1 MVGAIVLTLFA
12 PAHPLWNNR
21 SSNIRPTCVSYPE
34 TFVFRSDL
42 LPHQRMRLNQM
53 LDELRGRNPFWSTR
67 LEQAGLGAGPVES
80 LEQWRALPLL
90 TKSELVADQNT
101 HPRYGTNLTYPITSY
116 VRLHQTSGTTG
127 RPMYWLDTTASWN
140 WFMECWTQIYQLV
153 GLRADDVLAFPFS
166 FGPFIGFWAAFE
178 GGVRRGN
185 LCLAM
190 GGLSSEIRLRQII
203 EHQCTVVCCTPTYAL
218 RLAEVARKEGIDLGR
233 SAVRAI
239 IVAGEPGGAVA
250 ETRARIERE
259 WGARVFDHWGMTDL
273 GSLGIESETHPGSLT
288 VLETESIAEVID
300 PTTGVPA
307 QPGQIGEL
315 VMTNLGRIGQPV
327 LRYRTGD
334 LVKAS
339 LEASAGGDGLLR
351 LEGGVLGRSDDML
364 IIRGNNVFPSSVEAV
379 LRGFPEVTEFRLSVV
394 KRQEMLQL
402 KIEFETEPAMAQ
414 NRDSLDELVNRM
426 GRRISDRLAFQPE
439 LQPVECGSLPRSE
452 FKRQRVTK
460 LVS

>member
-1 MVGAIVLTLFA
+1 M
-12 PAHPLWNNR
+12 
-21 SSNIRPTCVSYPE
+21 
-34 TFVFRSDL
+34 FRSDL
-42 LPHQRMRLNQM
+42 LPHQRLRLNQM
-53 LDELRGRNPFWSTR
+53 LDELRGRNSFWTAR
-67 LEQAGLGAGPVES
+67 LEMAGLGTGAVES
-80 LEQWRALPLL
+80 LEQWRTLPLL
-90 TKSELVADQNT
+90 TKAELVADQNSN
-101 HPRYGTNLTYPITSY
+101 PRYGSNLTYPITSY
-116 VRLHQTSGTTG
+116 ARLHQTSGTTG

-140 WFMECWTQIYQLV
+140 WFMECWSQIYQMV
-153 GLRADDVLAFPFS
+153 GLRAEDVLAFPFS

-185 LCLAM
+185 LCMAM

-203 EHQCTVVCCTPTYAL
+203 DHQCTVVCCTPTYAL
-218 RLAEVARKEGIDLGR
+218 RLAEVARKEGLDLSH
-233 SAVRAI
+233 SAVRAL

-250 ETRARIERE
+250 ETRSRIERE

-273 GSLGIESETHPGSLT
+273 GSLGIESETHPGHLT

-300 PTTGVPA
+300 PATGDPA

-334 LVKAS
+334 LVMAS
-339 LEASAGGDGLLR
+339 LDLSAGVDGVLR

-402 KIEFETEPAMAQ
+402 RIEFETAPEIWQ
-414 NRDSLDELVNRM
+414 SRDSLDQLVNRM
-426 GRRISDRLAFQPE
+426 ARRITDRLAFLPE
-439 LQPVECGSLPRSE
+439 LQPVACGSLPRSE
-452 FKRQRVTK
+452 FKRQRVTRQPQ
-460 LVS
+460 

>member
-1 MVGAIVLTLFA
+1 M
-12 PAHPLWNNR
+12 
-21 SSNIRPTCVSYPE
+21 
-34 TFVFRSDL
+34 FRSEL
-42 LPHQRMRLNQM
+42 LPHQRLRLNQM
-53 LDELRGRNPFWSTR
+53 LDELRGRNPFWTVR
-67 LEQAGLGAGPVES
+67 LEQAGLGTGPVES
-80 LEQWRALPLL
+80 LEQWRTLPLL

-101 HPRYGTNLTYPITSY
+101 NPRYGTNLTYPITRY

-127 RPMYWLDTTASWN
+127 RPMYWLDTAASWD
-140 WFMECWTQIYQLV
+140 WFMECWSQIYQLV

-190 GGLSSEIRLRQII
+190 GGLSSEIRLRQIMD
-203 EHQCTVVCCTPTYAL
+203 HQCTVVCCTPTYAL
-218 RLAEVARKEGIDLGR
+218 RLAEVAKREGLDLSA

-273 GSLGIESETHPGSLT
+273 GSLGIESENHPGSLT

-300 PTTGVPA
+300 PATGAPT

-339 LEASAGGDGLLR
+339 LDLSAGEGELR
-351 LEGGVLGRSDDML
+351 LESGVLGRSDDML

-379 LRGFPEVTEFRLSVV
+379 LRSFPEVAEFRLSVV

-402 KIEFETEPAMAQ
+402 RIEFEPVPEFSET
-414 NRDSLDELVNRM
+414 RDALDQLVNRM
-426 GRRISDRLAFQPE
+426 GRRITERLAFLPE
-439 LQPVECGSLPRSE
+439 LQPVECGSLPRAE

-460 LVS
+460 LLP

>member
-1 MVGAIVLTLFA
+1 M
-12 PAHPLWNNR
+12 
-21 SSNIRPTCVSYPE
+21 
-34 TFVFRSDL
+34 FRSEL
-42 LPHQRMRLNQM
+42 LPHQRLRLNQM
-53 LDELRGRNPFWSTR
+53 LDELRGRNPFWTVR
-67 LEQAGLGAGPVES
+67 LEQAGLGTGPVES
-80 LEQWRALPLL
+80 LEQWRTLPLL

-101 HPRYGTNLTYPITSY
+101 NPRYGTNLTYPITRY

-127 RPMYWLDTTASWN
+127 RPMYWLDTAASWD
-140 WFMECWTQIYQLV
+140 WFMECWSQIYQLV

-190 GGLSSEIRLRQII
+190 GGLSSEIRLRQIMD
-203 EHQCTVVCCTPTYAL
+203 HQCTVVCCTPTYAL
-218 RLAEVARKEGIDLGR
+218 RLAEVAKREGLDLSA

-273 GSLGIESETHPGSLT
+273 GSLGIESENHPGSLT

-300 PTTGVPA
+300 PATGAPT

-339 LEASAGGDGLLR
+339 LDLSAGEGELR

-379 LRGFPEVTEFRLSVV
+379 LRSFPEVAEFRLSVV

-402 KIEFETEPAMAQ
+402 RIEFEPVPEFSET
-414 NRDSLDELVNRM
+414 RDALDQLVNRM
-426 GRRISDRLAFQPE
+426 GRRITERLAFLPE
-439 LQPVECGSLPRSE
+439 LQPVECGSLPRAE

-460 LVS
+460 LLP

>member
-1 MVGAIVLTLFA
+1 M
-12 PAHPLWNNR
+12 
-21 SSNIRPTCVSYPE
+21 
-34 TFVFRSDL
+34 FRFEL
-42 LPHQRMRLNQM
+42 LSHQRQRLNQM
-53 LDELRGRNPFWSTR
+53 LDELRGRNPFWTAR
-67 LEQAGLGAGPVES
+67 LEQAGLGTGTVES
-80 LEQWRALPLL
+80 LEQWQTLPLL
-90 TKSELVADQNT
+90 TKSELVADQNAN
-101 HPRYGTNLTYPITSY
+101 PRYGSNLTYPITSY

-127 RPMYWLDTTASWN
+127 RPMYWLDTAASWN
-140 WFMECWTQIYQLV
+140 WFMECWSQIYQLV

-190 GGLSSEIRLRQII
+190 GGLSSEVRLRQIVD
-203 EHQCTVVCCTPTYAL
+203 HQCTVVCCTPTYAL
-218 RLAEVARKEGIDLGR
+218 RLAEVAKKEGLDLSR

-273 GSLGIESETHPGSLT
+273 GSLGIESESHPGSLT
-288 VLETESIAEVID
+288 VLETESIVEVID
-300 PTTGVPA
+300 PATGAPT

-315 VMTNLGRIGQPV
+315 VVTNLGRIGQPV

-339 LEASAGGDGLLR
+339 LDLSAGGDGVLR

-379 LRGFPEVTEFRLSVV
+379 LRSFPEVAEFRLSVV

-402 KIEFETEPAMAQ
+402 RIEFEAVPELSLT
-414 NRDSLDELVNRM
+414 RDALDQLVNRM
-426 GRRISDRLAFQPE
+426 GRRITERLAFLPE

-460 LVS
+460 LA